1 MPASASTNTNGI
13 TPVNTSRPTIAG
25 AFAALAILFSISL
38 FLVACSG
45 DEVPQQ
51 AASQAQQPV
60 EESEPPPTQ
69 PAAESLQQRQPSS
82 ASAVRDEQQESEQ
95 QGYGAQQQQQAQ
107 QEAEQ
112 QQQAAQQE
120 EQQAVPEASETPAVS
135 PSETVFEDYEES
147 VWAQTEADDTVT
159 FALDADQASW
169 ALALNYARHGHLID
183 PASVRAEEW
192 INAQYY
198 AYPSPDGDQEFGITL
213 DLMRHPLSP
222 DQKHLLRIGLQA
234 PLIERSRQVNVMF
247 VADASGSMAEG
258 NRIAA
263 ARAAL
268 QAILAS
274 LDPERDQAGIIQFS
288 VDSIP
293 SSFVPHARPD
303 SEFLQTSIDR
313 LLPYYGTN
321 VQAGLNLGVQLAN
334 DARQAWPDSDNYVI
348 LISDGV
354 ANVDA
359 TDPFAILESAADADD
374 SNPLRLITIGVGIE
388 HYNDV
393 LLEQL
398 AQYGNG
404 WYYYLDSPEQAWE
417 AFSQENWLRLS
428 TPFSDQTRAQI
439 RWNPETVRAWRVI
452 GYENRRT
459 GDETFAED
467 RKEFAELPSGT
478 AVTIFVELELT
489 ADARDQA
496 NRQLNLGDLG
506 VRWLTPRSDESN
518 RQEAAL
524 TVGLESDPDPHLHL
538 GAIAALAADRYG
550 SLEYVG
556 DPATADVNVAINAL
570 LAQARNLVWPAES
583 NVESMEDLLWLLETL
598 AADTSG

>member
-1 MPASASTNTNGI
+1 M
-13 TPVNTSRPTIAG
+13 NTSRTTIAG
-25 AFAALAILFSISL
+25 AFAALAVPLLISL
-38 FLVACSG
+38 FLVACAG

-51 AASQAQQPV
+51 AENQMQQAV
-60 EESEPPPTQ
+60 EESDPAPAQQRSESQQQSQTSSA
-69 PAAESLQQRQPSS
+69 PAAQH
-82 ASAVRDEQQESEQ
+82 EQQESEQ
-95 QGYGAQQQQQAQ
+95 QESEQQEYVAQQQQQAQ
-107 QEAEQ
+107 QEAAQEQ
-112 QQQAAQQE
+112 Q
-120 EQQAVPEASETPAVS
+120 EQQAVPEAPESPSVS

-147 VWAQTEADDTVT
+147 VWAQTEEDDTVT

-169 ALALNYARHGHLID
+169 ALALNHARHGFQID

-198 AYPSPDGDQEFGITL
+198 AYPFPDRVDEFGITL
-213 DLMRHPLSP
+213 DLMPHPLSP
-222 DQKHLLRIGLQA
+222 DDKHLLRIGLQA
-234 PLIERSRQVNVMF
+234 PLIERTRQVNVMF

-258 NRIAA
+258 NRIAV

-268 QAILAS
+268 QAIWAS
-274 LDPERDQAGIIQFS
+274 LDPERDRAGIIQFS
-288 VDSIP
+288 VDPIP
-293 SSFVPHARPD
+293 SSFVPHTAPD
-303 SEFLQTSIDR
+303 SEFLQASIDR

-321 VQAGLNLGVQLAN
+321 VQSGLNLGVQLAN

-359 TDPFAILESAADADD
+359 TDPFVILESAADADD
-374 SNPLRLITIGVGIE
+374 RNPLRLITIGVGIE

-417 AFSQENWLRLS
+417 TFSQENWLRLS
-428 TPFSDQTRAQI
+428 TPFADQTRAQI
-439 RWNPETVRAWRVI
+439 RWNPETVQSWRVI

-459 GDETFAED
+459 GDETFADD
-467 RKEFAELPSGT
+467 RKEFAELQSGT
-478 AVTIFVELELT
+478 AVTVFVELELT
-489 ADARDQA
+489 ADAREQA
-496 NRQLNLGDLG
+496 NRTLNLGDVA

-524 TVGLESDPDPHLHL
+524 AVNLETDPDPHLQL
-538 GAIAALAADRYG
+538 GAIVALAADRYG

-556 DPATADVNVAINAL
+556 EPATAHVNTAINAL
-570 LAQARNLVWPAES
+570 LAQLQSLAWPPDS
-583 NVESMEDLLWLLETL
+583 NVESIENLLWLLDTL
-598 AADTSG
+598 VLDTSG